1 MSLVVWCVLLGTGSS
16 PLQDD
21 RYGNRFFSESGC
33 DEARLKA
40 AIDEVRGSSK
50 VPQLSAKLYRTFKL
64 QTATHSYFCSNRQE
78 MKGGLM
84 LYDFLLCFP
93 GDFCCAVLTYM
104 IFDLPRS
111 RARTLRARMKPSRP
125 MGQILPAWR
134 GKGSWTQWLA
144 EMMRSEELLGKRWK
158 TWKGYEKKILF
169 KIVQKGSSECYVY
182 TRSVFPCV
190 FPCFARLQG
199 PRC

>member
-1 MSLVVWCVLLGTGSS
+1 MKLDWKQPLMKYAAAAKCLSFRPNYTVLSNCKQLHTAIFAAT
-16 PLQDD
+16 D
-21 RYGNRFFSESGC
+21 RRWK
-33 DEARLKA
+33 EALCCM
-40 AIDEVRGSSK
+40 ISC
-50 VPQLSAKLYRTFKL
+50 YR
-64 QTATHSYFCSNRQE
+64 
-78 MKGGLM
+78 
-84 LYDFLLCFP
+84 FP

-104 IFDLPRS
+104 IFDRPRS

-125 MGQILPAWR
+125 MAQILPAWR

-182 TRSVFPCV
+182 TRRVFPCV

-199 PRC
+199 PRCWLEVIQILARRSKNNPVSCLYAWGAFCNVDW

>member
-1 MSLVVWCVLLGTGSS
+1 MKYV
-16 PLQDD
+16 
-21 RYGNRFFSESGC
+21 
-33 DEARLKA
+33 A
-40 AIDEVRGSSK
+40 AAK
-50 VPQLSAKLYRTFKL
+50 CLSFRPDRTFKL

-158 TWKGYEKKILF
+158 TWKGYEKKI
-169 KIVQKGSSECYVY
+169 KKDIVQDSSKRLFRVLRIHEK
-182 TRSVFPCV
+182 
-190 FPCFARLQG
+190 CFSMCFSMLCKIAG
-199 PRC
+199 PKMLTWGDPNPGTKIEE

>member
-1 MSLVVWCVLLGTGSS
+1 MSLVVWCVLLCTGSS

-64 QTATHSYFCSNRQE
+64 QTATHSYFCSNRQDE
-78 MKGGLM
+78 RRPYVVWCLAMFSWW
-84 LYDFLLCFP
+84 FLLC
-93 GDFCCAVLTYM
+93 CAYIHDLRSSQVTSQNPESTYEALKTYGTDLTSM
-104 IFDLPRS
+104 
-111 RARTLRARMKPSRP
+111 AREGKLDPVIGRDDEIRRVTWTKMENMK
-125 MGQILPAWR
+125 
-134 GKGSWTQWLA
+134 T
-144 EMMRSEELLGKRWK
+144 
-158 TWKGYEKKILF
+158 YEKKILF